1 MDDARIRD
9 LTNEV
14 LTALDRGPDARASQ
28 SLEAR
33 VAALE
38 AAVARL
44 AGASAVVAA
53 PVVSAPPTGI
63 GRGHVSLTVLDVP
76 SGGDRCVL
84 EPDRPCTNS
93 GTCRT
98 FGH

>member
-1 MDDARIRD
+1 MAMDDARIRA
-9 LTNEV
+9 LTDE
-14 LTALDRGPDARASQ
+14 LMTALDRDQGARTTD

-44 AGASAVVAA
+44 VPATAAVAPAA
-53 PVVSAPPTGI
+53 P
-63 GRGHVSLTVLDVP
+63 RGHVSLRVLDVP
-76 SGGDRCVL
+76 GGGDRCVL
-84 EPDRPCTNS
+84 EPDKPCTNA
-93 GTCRT
+93 GTCRS

>member
-1 MDDARIRD
+1 VAMDDARIRALKD
-9 LTNEV
+9 EV
-14 LTALDRGPDARASQ
+14 MASLDRDQTVRATG

-44 AGASAVVAA
+44 ASGERQ
-53 PVVSAPPTGI
+53 APPAPRPA
-63 GRGHVSLTVLDVP
+63 RGHVSLTVLDVP
-76 SGGDRCVL
+76 GGGDRCVL
-84 EPDRPCTNS
+84 EPDQPCTNS
-93 GTCRT
+93 GTCRS

>member
-1 MDDARIRD
+1 MAMDDGRIRA
-9 LTNEV
+9 LTDEV
-14 LTALDRGPDARASQ
+14 MAALDRDQTSRTTD

-44 AGASAVVAA
+44 TAPPAAA
-53 PVVSAPPTGI
+53 PAAP
-63 GRGHVSLTVLDVP
+63 RAHVSLRLLDVP
-76 SGGDRCVL
+76 GGGERCEL
-84 EPDRPCTNS
+84 EPNQPCTNS
-93 GTCRT
+93 GTCRS

>member
-14 LTALDRGPDARASQ
+14 LSALDRGPDARASQ

-44 AGASAVVAA
+44 TSPVAAA
-53 PVVSAPPTGI
+53 PVPALA
-63 GRGHVSLTVLDVP
+63 RGHVSLTVLDVP
-76 SGGDRCVL
+76 AGGDRCVL

-98 FGH
+98 LGH

>member
-1 MDDARIRD
+1 MDDARIRA
-9 LTNEV
+9 LTDE
-14 LTALDRGPDARASQ
+14 LMTALDRDQSVRTTD

-44 AGASAVVAA
+44 VPAAA
-53 PVVSAPPTGI
+53 PVPVAPAAPHA
-63 GRGHVSLTVLDVP
+63 HVSLRVLDVP

-84 EPDRPCTNS
+84 EPDQPCTNT
-93 GTCRT
+93 GTCRS

>member
-1 MDDARIRD
+1 MAMDDTRIRA
-9 LTNEV
+9 LTDEV
-14 LTALDRGPDARASQ
+14 MAALDRDQGARTTD

-44 AGASAVVAA
+44 TPAPPAA
-53 PVVSAPPTGI
+53 PGPRTA
-63 GRGHVSLTVLDVP
+63 RGHVSLTVLDVP
-76 SGGDRCVL
+76 GGGDRCVL
-84 EPDRPCTNS
+84 EPDQPCTNS
-93 GTCRT
+93 GTCRS

>member
-1 MDDARIRD
+1 MAMDDGRIRA
-9 LTNEV
+9 LTDEV
-14 LTALDRGPDARASQ
+14 MAALDRDQSSRTTD

-44 AGASAVVAA
+44 TAPPAAAAA
-53 PVVSAPPTGI
+53 PAAP
-63 GRGHVSLTVLDVP
+63 RAHVSLRLLDVP
-76 SGGDRCVL
+76 GGGERCVL
-84 EPDRPCTNS
+84 EPDQPCTNS
-93 GTCRT
+93 GTCRS

>member
-1 MDDARIRD
+1 MAS
-9 LTNEV
+9 
-14 LTALDRGPDARASQ
+14 LDRDQTSRTTD

-44 AGASAVVAA
+44 ASAQPA
-53 PVVSAPPTGI
+53 SAPPTAAPPPRTA
-63 GRGHVSLTVLDVP
+63 RGHVSLTVLDVP
-76 SGGDRCVL
+76 GGGERCVL
-84 EPDRPCTNS
+84 EPDQPCTNS
-93 GTCRT
+93 GTCRS

>member
-1 MDDARIRD
+1 MAMDDARIRA
-9 LTNEV
+9 LTDEV
-14 LTALDRGPDARASQ
+14 MSSLDRDQTSRTTD

-44 AGASAVVAA
+44 SSAEPAAA
-53 PVVSAPPTGI
+53 PAAPRS
-63 GRGHVSLTVLDVP
+63 GRGHISLTVLEGVP
-76 SGGDRCVL
+76 AGGERCVL
-84 EPDRPCTNS
+84 EPDQPCTNT
-93 GTCRT
+93 GTCRS